1 MSSPWYK
8 RLSDSLGRSRE
19 KIEEQLNVLFDRG
32 PEVDEDFWEEL
43 EETLIASDMGA
54 IAASEI
60 VEDLRDQSTRRALPD
75 ANAVRELLVESIAAI
90 FPVTETD
97 LFEESPVV
105 VMMIGINGTGKTTTT
120 GKLAK
125 LGVDAGRKVLLGSAD
140 TFRAAA
146 TEQLDIWAER
156 AGVEVVKRERGS
168 DPASV
173 SFETVVRAEQLGAD
187 LVIIDTAGRLHTS
200 DDLMRELEK
209 VHRVTVDRS
218 KVPVKVVLVMDATT
232 GQNGLVQAR
241 RYTQSLP
248 VDGIVITKLD
258 GTAKGG
264 IAVAIARELGIPI
277 VRIGFGETIDDLKP
291 FSPTDFASALLGE

>member
-125 LGVDAGRKVLLGSAD
+125 LGVDSGRKVLLGSAD

-173 SFETVVRAEQLGAD
+173 SFETIVRAEQLGAD

-241 RYTQSLP
+241 RFTQSLP

>member
-19 KIEEQLNVLFDRG
+19 RIEEQLNVLFDRG

-90 FPVTETD
+90 FPQTEVD

-173 SFETVVRAEQLGAD
+173 SFETIVRGEQLGAD

-218 KVPVKVVLVMDATT
+218 KVPVRVVLVMDATT

-241 RYTQSLP
+241 RFTQSLP

-291 FSPTDFASALLGE
+291 FSPEEFARALLGE